1 MNHSQKTLDSMDE
14 YVQAYLQAKNAYLE
28 ANPDTP
34 YPCGC
39 PCDCHCNADDT
50 VKGYLS
56 DDDDD
61 DDDDDEMNEICTM
74 MERFE
79 MNAMNE
85 ICTMT
90 QDINLYWV

>member
-1 MNHSQKTLDSMDE
+1 MNYSQNTITAMDE

-39 PCDCHCNADDT
+39 PCDCHCNSDDT

-56 DDDDD
+56 DD

-79 MNAMNE
+79 MNGMNE